1 MSSSFKSYFGKKHT
15 YNTQADLKDMTPEQI
30 VNLNPKEISSD
41 VETNTGGIPLTGVK
55 RKAMLNLLAI
65 KRQEKKTPSVKGRQ
79 NAIDNFLNREGLN
92 KASEVTSLIVKTDN
106 QLMRENLEQKD
117 LENRLKKLNDQE
129 PIPDTEEEA
138 IFRRI
143 NRLGGKRRKN
153 KTVYKK
159 KSRKGRKNR
168 KTYKRK

>member
-1 MSSSFKSYFGKKHT
+1 
-15 YNTQADLKDMTPEQI
+15 
-30 VNLNPKEISSD
+30 
-41 VETNTGGIPLTGVK
+41 
-55 RKAMLNLLAI
+55 
-65 KRQEKKTPSVKGRQ
+65 
-79 NAIDNFLNREGLN
+79 
-92 KASEVTSLIVKTDN
+92 
-106 QLMRENLEQKD
+106 MRENLEQKD